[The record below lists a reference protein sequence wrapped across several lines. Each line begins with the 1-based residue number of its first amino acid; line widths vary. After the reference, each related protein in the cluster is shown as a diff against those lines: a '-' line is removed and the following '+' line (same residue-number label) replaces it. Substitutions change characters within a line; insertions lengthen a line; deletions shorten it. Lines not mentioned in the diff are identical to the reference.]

1 MEGEGMESK
10 VNVVLI
16 TAALFVVI
24 GGGVQMVSASP
35 RLARAAQ
42 TQQNKTAPTGTDN
55 KTSPAVDCS
64 LLTPTMLE
72 KVLGDSFRAD
82 SPEKALPM
90 YGGASGSSC
99 TYRSRGGV
107 RVDFSVYAETT
118 AAKAKQDFDTYAVA
132 ADDSRGKPSIGDS
145 AYWVEPTKQTL
156 VIFVLK
162 GKVHF
167 SISVHFS
174 IKMTTADEK
183 QLKDLAAAVAAG
195 I

>member
-1 MEGEGMESK
+1 MEGEGMESN
-10 VNVVLI
+10 VNVLVI
-16 TAALFVVI
+16 TAALFFVI
-24 GGGVQMVSASP
+24 GGGVQMASASP

-42 TQQNKTAPTGTDN
+42 TQENKTGPTGTDN
-55 KTSPAVDCS
+55 KTSPAADCS

-118 AAKAKQDFDTYAVA
+118 AAKAKQDFDKYAVA

-156 VIFVLK
+156 VIYVLK

-167 SISVHFS
+167 SISVHFN
-174 IKMTTADEK
+174 IKTTTADEK
-183 QLKDLAAAVAAG
+183 PLKDLATAVAAG